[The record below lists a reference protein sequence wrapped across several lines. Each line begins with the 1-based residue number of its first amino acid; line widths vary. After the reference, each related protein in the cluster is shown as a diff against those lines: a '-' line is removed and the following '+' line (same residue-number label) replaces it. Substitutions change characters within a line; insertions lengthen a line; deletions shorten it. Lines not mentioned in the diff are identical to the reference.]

1 MVGGNAPLPNTPQVQ
16 AMRKCGMTEDEILD
30 VLTADREIDRGAKL
44 FELDEELQAGA
55 KKARRADRT
64 DTPKPRERKPNDDR
78 RFLIDALVWAMT
90 TDIEQAG
97 DNVLATDVEIVN
109 PEREFLF
116 TYNGTKYKVVLS
128 APRK

>member
-1 MVGGNAPLPNTPQVQ
+1 
-16 AMRKCGMTEDEILD
+16 MTEDEILD

-64 DTPKPRERKPNDDR
+64 DTPKPRERKPNEDKR
-78 RFLIDALVWAMT
+78 ILLEQLVNA
-90 TDIEQAG
+90 IGGSSIHAQC
-97 DNVLATDVEIVN
+97 EITN
-109 PEREFLF
+109 QEREFLF
-116 TYNGTKYKVVLS
+116 TFNGIKYKVVLS

>member
-64 DTPKPRERKPNDDR
+64 DTPKPRERKPNEDK
-78 RFLIDALVWAMT
+78 RFLLSALVWAMT
-90 TDIEQAG
+90 TDIDQAG

-116 TYNGTKYKVVLS
+116 TYNGIKYKVVLS

>member
-1 MVGGNAPLPNTPQVQ
+1 
-16 AMRKCGMTEDEILD
+16 MTEDEILD
-30 VLTADREIDRGAKL
+30 ILNADKEIDQGAKL
-44 FELDEELQAGA
+44 FELDTELQAGA

-64 DTPKPRERKPNDDR
+64 DTPKPRERKPNEDK
-78 RFLIDALVWAMT
+78 RFLLSALVWAMT
-90 TDIEQAG
+90 TDIDQAG

-116 TYNGTKYKVVLS
+116 TYNGIKYKVVLS

>member
-30 VLTADREIDRGAKL
+30 VLIADKEIDQGAKL
-44 FELDEELQAGA
+44 FELDKELQAGA

-64 DTPKPRERKPNDDR
+64 DTPKPRERKPNEDRQFLLRVLLKALENHDDEG
-78 RFLIDALVWAMT
+78 FGT
-90 TDIEQAG
+90 EFQS
-97 DNVLATDVEIVN
+97 EIIN

>member
-1 MVGGNAPLPNTPQVQ
+1 MAGVTPPPNSPQVQ
-16 AMRKCGMTEDEILD
+16 AMRKAGFTDEEILD

-64 DTPKPRERKPNDDR
+64 DTPKPRERKPNEDKAT
-78 RFLIDALVWAMT
+78 LLNALFSA
-90 TDIEQAG
+90 
-97 DNVLATDVEIVN
+97 VLPLCDTYEVTN
-109 PEREFLF
+109 SEREFLF
-116 TYNGTKYKVVLS
+116 TYNGIKYKVVLS

>member
-1 MVGGNAPLPNTPQVQ
+1 MVGGIAPLPNTPQVQ

-64 DTPKPRERKPNDDR
+64 DTPKPRERKPNEDKR
-78 RFLIDALVWAMT
+78 ILLEQLVNA
-90 TDIEQAG
+90 IGGSPIHAQC
-97 DNVLATDVEIVN
+97 EITN
-109 PEREFLF
+109 QEREFLF
-116 TYNGTKYKVVLS
+116 TFNGTKYKVVLS

>member
-64 DTPKPRERKPNDDR
+64 ETPKPRERKPNEDK
-78 RFLIDALVWAMT
+78 RFLLSALVWAMT
-90 TDIEQAG
+90 TDIDQAG

-116 TYNGTKYKVVLS
+116 TYNGIKYKVVLS